1 MAGVIFKL
9 SDNKRIKN
17 SGTPKWVS
25 QNFFNLCAMFVRKK
39 KNKSGLISVQ
49 IIDKSRGKY
58 RVYKTMGS
66 SSVPEEVECLYNDG
80 IAWIK
85 RHTDKTDLFSNLDQ
99 EQKKQNEMEETQ
111 RVLDNVEHILINGTE
126 QILDHVY
133 RQIGFDRI
141 KDDILRQLVIARL
154 SQPLSKLATVDYL
167 KSYYDE
173 DVNLSKIYRYMDK
186 LHKTQQ
192 EVVQQISVEH
202 TRKILGGNI
211 GLVFYDVTTL
221 YFESDYS
228 DELRERGFSK
238 DGKHSQPQVV
248 LGLLVS
254 RGGYPLAY
262 SLFNG
267 SQYEGYTMIP
277 IVEDF
282 VERFKLEDFVVVADS
297 GLLNQKNI
305 SLMESGG
312 YKYIVG
318 ARIKNENQEIKDW
331 ILSLEKKEGTF
342 YEQNKTDK
350 RRLIVNYSASRAK
363 KDALNREKGVK
374 RLTKNYKKGIITKEN
389 INKRGY
395 NKFLDISDDVKVT
408 INQEKISIDQQWDG
422 LKGYLT
428 NTNLPAQDVFDLYHD
443 LWFIER
449 AYRITKGTL
458 EMRPVFHFTAK
469 RIEAHVCICFV
480 AYKVY
485 KELERILRSNN
496 FNLSVDKVLSIAKT
510 VTTIKVRLPHNDR
523 SMTQMMLLTSKQ
535 KLIAPLFDDKFW
547 EEVK

>member
-1 MAGVIFKL
+1 
-9 SDNKRIKN
+9 
-17 SGTPKWVS
+17 
-25 QNFFNLCAMFVRKK
+25 
-39 KNKSGLISVQ
+39 
-49 IIDKSRGKY
+49 
-58 RVYKTMGS
+58 MGS

-547 EEVK
+547 ERVKLGVP